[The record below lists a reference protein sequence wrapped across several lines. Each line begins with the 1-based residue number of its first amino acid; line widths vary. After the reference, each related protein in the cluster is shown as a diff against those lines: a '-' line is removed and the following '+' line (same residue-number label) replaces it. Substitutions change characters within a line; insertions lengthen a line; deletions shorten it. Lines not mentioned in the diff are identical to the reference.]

1 MKRDDNLRYF
11 ELNGLAREFR
21 DEVMAELLACAK
33 AGEMTKVDWIGFCQ
47 SVGIVP
53 TCQWVHHGRPSLD
66 HLRDKF
72 REIAPYIAR
81 DVYVSEVSWAIYTK
95 EYIESL
101 ARLLKGKRVLEVG
114 AGRGVL
120 EPLMQARGVD
130 WKSTDAIRI
139 PGENHV
145 ITMKA
150 DQALEYY
157 DHAEV
162 VFASWVPLG
171 ANWDAVLLDKLPL
184 IIVGEGAYGCTSGQ
198 DFCEAVEKMDNTFE
212 PAERFDWFSDV
223 PQWDGIHDFT
233 MVIGDLE
240 DG

>member
-1 MKRDDNLRYF
+1 MEQDDDSRYF
-11 ELNGLAREFR
+11 KIDGRSREFR
-21 DEVMAELLACAK
+21 DEVMAEMLACAK
-33 AGEMTKVDWIGFCQ
+33 AGEMTNADWVAFCE

-53 TCQWVHHGRPSLD
+53 TRRWLHHGRPSLD
-66 HLRDKF
+66 HLPEKF
-72 REIAPYIAR
+72 RGMAPYIAR

-101 ARLLKGKRVLEVG
+101 ARLLKGKRVLEVC

-120 EPLMQARGVD
+120 QPLMQARGVD

-171 ANWDAVLLDKLPL
+171 ANWDSVLLDKLPL
-184 IIVGEGAYGCTSGQ
+184 IIVGEVMGCTGGQ
-198 DFCEAVEKMDNTFE
+198 DFTEAAEKIENKFE
-212 PAERFDWFSDV
+212 PAERFDWFKDV
-223 PQWDGIHDFT
+223 PQWEGIHDFT
-233 MVIGDLE
+233 MVIGDL
-240 DG
+240 